1 MEEPT
6 IEEVEE
12 YMRLRKKY
20 SIKVLDEKVK
30 EVSTTTKEL
39 DIPTVFDSRN
49 EQIRKLEYIYQ
60 HMYLDSSFE
69 GFIETHIDDIND
81 FCADILKFSIRDFN
95 KQLTR
100 EVINN
105 IPYPFSNR
113 TVKGRIKELNIL
125 IKEFPY
131 LRTLN
136 ISLFKQRLIS
146 LKTLKLQELRFQE
159 FATVREIIE
168 NNYLTAEE

>member
-1 MEEPT
+1 MEPT
-6 IEEVEE
+6 REEIEE
-12 YMRLRKKY
+12 YMRLRQKY
-20 SIKVLDEKVK
+20 SVKVLDEKAK
-30 EVSTTTKEL
+30 EVSTTKEL

-49 EQIRKLEYIYQ
+49 EQIQKLENIYQ
-60 HMYLDSSFE
+60 YMCLDSSFE
-69 GFIETHIDDIND
+69 GFVETHIDDFND
-81 FCADILKFSIRDFN
+81 FCDEILHFSVREFN
-95 KQLTR
+95 KKLTR
-100 EVINN
+100 EVLNN

-136 ISLFKQRLIS
+136 LSLFRQRLIS